1 MMGQTPPKIVFRKN
15 IKLKPQP
22 VKQEKKNKLSFY
34 IKWSVWSLVTFV
46 ALFIFY
52 RIVVLG
58 KPEISPKKSTVS
70 PPALTDTLESAQEP
84 SEDSIYSIIYNS
96 NFSNYR
102 IVPDILEEDMNADD
116 FFGMFHIH
124 PEKKA
129 KAEMLLGANA
139 RFTVGTRIVTLYSK
153 DDVEIP
159 LYIYIEPDPSRY
171 RYISFEKDIPEIS
184 NYIKRN
190 LTIETEKRKIVI
202 GKDALENITEQAP
215 AELLGRISHVMS
227 WKKDIGKL
235 DEGDVV
241 KVAYEGLYYNKIFMG
256 VGKLM
261 ALEWKGKEDSLKAFL
276 VSGEYDNEGRSV
288 YCTEKGRPLKEA
300 FRKSPVAY
308 GRISSRFGIR
318 LHPVR
323 KVVKAHNGTDF
334 ASPEGSPIFAIG
346 DGVVTVAAFK
356 KANGNYIKI
365 MHDKTYTT
373 QYLHMSRFKPGI
385 VAGKRVRQGDVI
397 GYVGHTGEATGPH
410 VCLRLWKNAVQVDF
424 LKEKFPQQGKI
435 KAFDAKVFQSA
446 RDYYSKQ
453 LENI

>member
-52 RIVVLG
+52 RIGVFG

-70 PPALTDTLESAQEP
+70 PPALTDTLESAQES

-96 NFSNYR
+96 NFFNYR

-139 RFTVGTRIVTLYSK
+139 RFTEGTRIVTLYSK
-153 DDVEIP
+153 DDEEIP

-300 FRKSPVAY
+300 F
-308 GRISSRFGIR
+308 
-318 LHPVR
+318 
-323 KVVKAHNGTDF
+323 
-334 ASPEGSPIFAIG
+334 
-346 DGVVTVAAFK
+346 
-356 KANGNYIKI
+356 
-365 MHDKTYTT
+365 
-373 QYLHMSRFKPGI
+373 
-385 VAGKRVRQGDVI
+385 
-397 GYVGHTGEATGPH
+397 
-410 VCLRLWKNAVQVDF
+410 
-424 LKEKFPQQGKI
+424 
-435 KAFDAKVFQSA
+435 
-446 RDYYSKQ
+446 
-453 LENI
+453 